1 MVNRLTNAVRLAGE
15 ADPLRPRLLSANS
28 PPAADARETDAL
40 TIWGIGH
47 PALPVKGQA
56 KSKQRQSYNKY
67 INDSQKKIYYSGKP
81 YDIQVAFCR
90 YCKTGYCF
98 DKQKQVTL
106 TIESSVF
113 ILPKGYSLKRMF

>member
-56 KSKQRQSYNKY
+56 KSKQRQSYNK
-67 INDSQKKIYYSGKP
+67 NTP
-81 YDIQVAFCR
+81 
-90 YCKTGYCF
+90 